1 MNVQTVPYQ
10 EQVTTARV
18 VLKNVSWQTF
28 KALLADIGD
37 SRAARIAY
45 DQENGYKPRR
55 RTTAFT

>member
-37 SRAARIAY
+37 SRATRIAY
-45 DQENGYKPRR
+45 VGYHFQNMKSLN
-55 RTTAFT
+55 A